1 MKKKI
6 AIVFAVIFS
15 ASVSAKQYVKNID
28 IKFDSLQSGKNWFE
42 NPTIVY
48 ADIKELQE
56 IINAG
61 FVIESI
67 TPITRKFGYGSYT
80 NRLIIVYRDNR
91 QGD

>member
-6 AIVFAVIFS
+6 AIVVAVIFA

-28 IKFDSLQSGKNWFE
+28 IEFDSLQSGKNWFE
-42 NPTIVY
+42 NQSIVY
-48 ADIKELQE
+48 TDIKALQT

-67 TPITRKFGYGSYT
+67 TPITRKYGYGSYT

>member
-28 IKFDSLQSGKNWFE
+28 IKFDSLQS
-42 NPTIVY
+42 NPSLVY
-48 ADIKELQE
+48 TDIKELQE

>member
-1 MKKKI
+1 MDERIMKKKI

-28 IKFDSLQSGKNWFE
+28 IKFDSLQS
-42 NPTIVY
+42 NPSLVY
-48 ADIKELQE
+48 TDIKELQE

-91 QGD
+91 QGE

>member
-6 AIVFAVIFS
+6 AIAFAVIFA
-15 ASVSAKQYVKNID
+15 ASVSAKQYVKNIYV
-28 IKFDSLQSGKNWFE
+28 KCHYLQSGKNWFAA
-42 NPTIVY
+42 PLTVY
-48 ADIKELQE
+48 EDIKELQT

-67 TPITRKFGYGSYT
+67 TPITQQSGYGSYT

>member
-28 IKFDSLQSGKNWFE
+28 IKFDSLQS
-42 NPTIVY
+42 NPSLVY
-48 ADIKELQE
+48 TDIKELQE

-91 QGD
+91 QGE